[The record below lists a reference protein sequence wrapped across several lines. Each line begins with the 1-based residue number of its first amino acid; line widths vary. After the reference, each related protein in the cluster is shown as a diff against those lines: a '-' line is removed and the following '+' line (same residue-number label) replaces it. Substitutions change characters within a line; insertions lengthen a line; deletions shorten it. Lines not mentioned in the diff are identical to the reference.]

1 MSTEMNMESTRHAMA
16 VGYAGRPVTKA
27 PNWHGLVTLDILFN
41 NLSAGLFLVAAL
53 GELVAPGSFRTLAGA
68 AYPIA
73 LLFLVAD
80 LVCLVLDLG
89 DPLRFHH
96 MLRVWKPSSPMSL
109 GTWCLTAYAA
119 PLTVLTVMSLLPA
132 GGAGIEWLRRILL
145 VVGLVPAVGAAVY
158 KGVLFS
164 TTAQPGWSRARWLGG
179 YFANSALLLG
189 AVELLLLATVMG
201 QSKAAAVLRLASMLL
216 LILNLV
222 ALGLLLADLRGPLS
236 QARGTLG
243 VTVIGAVV
251 ALAGILVPLALLA
264 LGAPLGM
271 VGAALLILLG
281 AVVIRSEIVRL
292 PHLLTGGRSV
302 TLNEVKRA

>member
-1 MSTEMNMESTRHAMA
+1 MSTELNIESTRHATA

-41 NLSAGLFLVAAL
+41 NLSAGLFLVTAL
-53 GELVAPGSFRTLAGA
+53 GELVAPASFRPLAGA
-68 AYPIA
+68 AYPIV
-73 LLFLVAD
+73 LLFLLAD

-119 PLTVLTVMSLLPA
+119 PVTVLTLMSLLP
-132 GGAGIEWLRRILL
+132 GDGAGIEPLRRIML
-145 VVGLVPAVGAAVY
+145 VVGLVPALGTAVY

-164 TTAQPGWSRARWLGG
+164 TTAQPGWSNARWLGG

-189 AVELLLLATVMG
+189 AVELLLLATAMG
-201 QSKAAAVLRLASMLL
+201 QSKAAAMLRLASMLL
-216 LILNLV
+216 LLLNSVAV
-222 ALGLLLADLRGPLS
+222 ALLLRELSGPLS
-236 QARGTLG
+236 RARGTRG
-243 VTVIGAVV
+243 FTVIGAVV
-251 ALAGILVPLALLA
+251 LAGIIVPLVLLA
-264 LGAPLGM
+264 LGGPLAKL
-271 VGAALLILLG
+271 GAALLILLG

-292 PHLLTGGRSV
+292 PHLLTEAPTR
-302 TLNEVKRA
+302 

>member
-1 MSTEMNMESTRHAMA
+1 MSAELNIESAKAAAT

-53 GELVAPGSFRTLAGA
+53 GELVAPATFRPLAA
-68 AYPIA
+68 VAYPIA
-73 LLFLVAD
+73 LLFLIAD

-109 GTWCLTAYAA
+109 GTWSLTAYAL
-119 PLTVLTVMSLLPA
+119 PLTLLTAMSLLP
-132 GGAGIEWLRRILL
+132 GIDWPRQIVL
-145 VVGLVPAVGAAVY
+145 VVGLLPALGTAVY

-164 TTAQPGWSRARWLGG
+164 TTAQPGWSHARWLGG

-189 AVELLLLATVMG
+189 AVELLLLAMWMG
-201 QSKAAAVLRLASMLL
+201 QPTAAAVLRLASMLL
-216 LILNLV
+216 LILNAV
-222 ALGLLLADLRGPLS
+222 ALALLLGELRGPLS
-236 QARGTLG
+236 QARGIRG
-243 VTVIGAVV
+243 FTVIGAVV
-251 ALAGILVPLALLA
+251 LAGIIVPLVLLA
-264 LGAPLGM
+264 LGGPLAK

-292 PHLLTGGRSV
+292 PHLLTQA
-302 TLNEVKRA
+302 RAR